1 MCVEQILTKHLL
13 ALLNSIQL
21 QPEPFSELANEVFAE
36 LFVRLTFDNDP
47 DVTVELL
54 RQANHGEYKDE

>member
-13 ALLNSIQL
+13 ALLNSIRV
-21 QPEPFSELANEVFAE
+21 QPKPFSALADDVFVE